1 MAYLET
7 SFFAWF
13 LGFIQIAGLASAWLA
28 RLNEG
33 SPQQAWWHRLFVGC
47 LALVG
52 LSTMVFVI
60 FGARYWLVSG
70 ATLSAMI
77 LAAVWDASVRP
88 SAESL

>member
-7 SFFAWF
+7 SFFAW
-13 LGFIQIAGLASAWLA
+13 LIGLIQIAGLTSAWLA

-33 SPQQAWWHRLFVGC
+33 SARQAWSHRLFVAC
-47 LALVG
+47 LGLVG
-52 LSTMVFVI
+52 LSTMVFVV

-77 LAAVWDASVRP
+77 LAAVWDV
-88 SAESL
+88 SAQAPMEGV

>member
-13 LGFIQIAGLASAWLA
+13 LGLIQVAGLASAWLA

-33 SPQQAWWHRLFVGC
+33 SARQAWWHRLFVGC
-47 LALVG
+47 LGLVG
-52 LSTMVFVI
+52 LSTMVFVV

-77 LAAVWDASVRP
+77 LAAVWDV
-88 SAESL
+88 SAPAPVEGL

>member
-13 LGFIQIAGLASAWLA
+13 LGLIQIAGLASAWLA

-33 SPQQAWWHRLFVGC
+33 SVRQAWAHRLFVAC
-47 LALVG
+47 LGLVG
-52 LSTMVFVI
+52 LSTMVFVV

-77 LAAVWDASVRP
+77 LAAVWDASAQAP
-88 SAESL
+88 MEGL